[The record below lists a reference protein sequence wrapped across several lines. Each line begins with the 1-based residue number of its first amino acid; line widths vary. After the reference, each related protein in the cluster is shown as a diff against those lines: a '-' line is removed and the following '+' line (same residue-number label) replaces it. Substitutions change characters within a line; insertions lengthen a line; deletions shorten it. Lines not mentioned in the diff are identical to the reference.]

1 MEGRIPY
8 DRIADV
14 LIESFD
20 NFGLHGKVTKV
31 VTDNGS
37 NFVKA
42 FGVLGQTE
50 LAADGHMEDNDATTD
65 SIDLTTIL
73 NGASHGDVRV
83 PLPPHHR
90 CSAHTL
96 NLVATVDASKAE
108 SCEMSSRPLCSVL
121 RTCRQLWNRQGQ
133 SATAAETVQRF
144 CGRALQR
151 PVATRWNSLF
161 DALTCLME
169 LDNAGKDLDG
179 LCRTLQIPPF
189 QRPRDV
195 LFIKEYCEV
204 MKPVACAID
213 VVQRDDVYFGHLLPT
228 ITVLKKRLDHLRM
241 TGLKYCTPLVEAL
254 LEGIRSR
261 FDHLYDDRD
270 LLLAAVVIPRFK
282 ERWID
287 DEPRRRDLIEVLSE
301 EVRRPWYSSSNTE
314 GRYSSSEAD
323 KARPNQ
329 EDIEDYF
336 SFAVPVVEDS
346 GNEVVSRYLSCS
358 SHASLSVLAGH
369 PVIRK
374 VFLTY
379 NTALPSSA
387 AVERVFSVAADILT
401 RKRGKMTDKNFEIQ
415 LLLKLN
421 RCVIL
426 TH

>member
-1 MEGRIPY
+1 MCLPKEKVLLCSKATNSNLRKHLKAQHPTELDKFERLLKKRKSVQPRMEDSGKQQKLMFAAPTVCQRRVDDMVVTFVVDTMQPFCVVEAPSFVNLVKTLAPNSNVLTRKMLVSRINSAFDAMQDELRSKLASVPYVTVTADCWTTFRRAYLAATVSWLDPESLSRTTAVLTCRRMEGRISY

-42 FGVLGQTE
+42 FRVLGQTE

-108 SCEMSSRPLCSVL
+108 SCEMFSRPLCSVL

-189 QRPRDV
+189 KRPRDV
-195 LFIKEYCEV
+195 LFIKEYC
-204 MKPVACAID
+204 D
-213 VVQRDDVYFGHLLPT
+213 
-228 ITVLKKRLDHLRM
+228 
-241 TGLKYCTPLVEAL
+241 EA
-254 LEGIRSR
+254 
-261 FDHLYDDRD
+261 
-270 LLLAAVVIPRFK
+270 
-282 ERWID
+282 
-287 DEPRRRDLIEVLSE
+287 
-301 EVRRPWYSSSNTE
+301 
-314 GRYSSSEAD
+314 
-323 KARPNQ
+323 
-329 EDIEDYF
+329 
-336 SFAVPVVEDS
+336 S
-346 GNEVVSRYLSCS
+346 GVC
-358 SHASLSVLAGH
+358 H
-369 PVIRK
+369 
-374 VFLTY
+374 
-379 NTALPSSA
+379 
-387 AVERVFSVAADILT
+387 
-401 RKRGKMTDKNFEIQ
+401 
-415 LLLKLN
+415 
-421 RCVIL
+421 
-426 TH
+426 

>member
-1 MEGRIPY
+1 MSRSAHDLSPWPQLSELFVAVEKKDDNNFVFKCMMCLPKEKVLSCSKATNSNLRKHLKAQHPTELDKFKRLLKKRKASLAATVSWLDPESLSRTTAVLTCRRMEGRIPY

-20 NFGLHGKVTKV
+20 NFRLHGKVTKV

-42 FGVLGQTE
+42 FRVLGQTE

-108 SCEMSSRPLCSVL
+108 SCEMFSRPLCSVL

-133 SATAAETVQRF
+133 SATAAEAVQRF
-144 CGRALQR
+144 CGRAFQR

-169 LDNAGKDLDG
+169 LDNAGNHLDG

-228 ITVLKKRLDHLRM
+228 ITV
-241 TGLKYCTPLVEAL
+241 
-254 LEGIRSR
+254 
-261 FDHLYDDRD
+261 
-270 LLLAAVVIPRFK
+270 
-282 ERWID
+282 
-287 DEPRRRDLIEVLSE
+287 
-301 EVRRPWYSSSNTE
+301 
-314 GRYSSSEAD
+314 
-323 KARPNQ
+323 
-329 EDIEDYF
+329 
-336 SFAVPVVEDS
+336 
-346 GNEVVSRYLSCS
+346 
-358 SHASLSVLAGH
+358 
-369 PVIRK
+369 
-374 VFLTY
+374 
-379 NTALPSSA
+379 
-387 AVERVFSVAADILT
+387 
-401 RKRGKMTDKNFEIQ
+401 
-415 LLLKLN
+415 
-421 RCVIL
+421 
-426 TH
+426 